1 MKKIVLL
8 ALGLQAGIFAQEDH
22 FTYSRIMDVP
32 NLIFM
37 KKVFC
42 GLDMLEQMDFAPLRG
57 KRIAVSCGPGSLD
70 NQGRHILDVLQAQPD
85 ITVKYIYVPE
95 NGLFAEDDDRLKL
108 VGKDLYDPVTGAR
121 IIDIFGRNIM
131 PPAWTFQDIDA
142 IVIDLADS
150 GIRYTTYMTS
160 ATKIFEASASYDLP
174 VFVLDRPN
182 PLGGIKID
190 GPVVRPA
197 FQSFEGYHLVPIRHG
212 FTPGEYLLMVN
223 EMGWARNSARV
234 DLTIVPMVN
243 WQRGMWQDDTQIPF
257 VSSHP
262 DIDNLE
268 TLLAFTGMGL
278 LRGTNLNVG
287 HGTEKPYLRFG
298 APWISSLHLLEKLE
312 ELHLEG
318 VTFKRIRYTPRLR
331 PGEQV
336 VPLYLDKECSGLEL
350 SITDR
355 LAFDPIATAT
365 AIIIVTHQLYP
376 REFQWAEGDYIDKLF
391 GYNLLRN
398 FTVKGKPADYLPP
411 LWFHDI
417 LKFAEFRKQ
426 FLLY

>member
-1 MKKIVLL
+1 MRPIALL
-8 ALGLQAGIFAQEDH
+8 LLGLLTAQEGIDSGYK
-22 FTYSRIMDVP
+22 YSHILDVP

-42 GLDMLEQMDFAPLRG
+42 GLDMLEQMDFSPLRG

-70 NQGRHILDVLQAQPD
+70 NQGRHILDVLQTQPD

-95 NGLFAEDDDRLKL
+95 NGLFAEDNDRLKL

-131 PPAWTFQDIDA
+131 PPEWTFQDIDA
-142 IVIDLADS
+142 IVIDLVDS

-160 ATKIFEASASYDLP
+160 ATKIFEASASYNIP
-174 VFVLDRPN
+174 IYVLDRPN
-182 PLGGIKID
+182 PLGGLKVD

-234 DLTIVPMVN
+234 DLIIIPNVN
-243 WQRGMWQDDTQIPF
+243 WKRGMWQDDTGIPF
-257 VSSHP
+257 VSPYP
-262 DIDNLE
+262 DISSLE
-268 TLLAFTGMGL
+268 ALLAFTGMGL

-287 HGTEKPYLRFG
+287 HGTDKPYLRFG
-298 APWISSLHLLEKLE
+298 APWISSLHILEKLD
-312 ELHLEG
+312 ELSLEG
-318 VTFKRIRYTPRLR
+318 VEFRRIRFTPRMR
-331 PGEQV
+331 QGEKIIPQ
-336 VPLYLDKECSGLEL
+336 YLNTECSGLEL
-350 SITDR
+350 RITDR

-365 AIIIVTHQLYP
+365 AIIIVAHQLYP

-391 GYNLLRN
+391 GYDLLRQ

-411 LWFHDI
+411 LWFHDV
-417 LKFAEFRKQ
+417 LKFAHFRKQ